1 MKEYLT
7 TWIWFLFVLW
17 MIGNSLGLK
26 ITEYMNMY
34 YLSVILLF
42 GYIIFIIVDM
52 NIKGEKYE
60 KKFYL
65 MNAILHAL
73 PLAILSVK
81 GKIGEKYAF
90 ETMIGVLILYIIYLT
105 YLGTDIVS
113 VYTDERFRFHSIDDI
128 KEYLNKSLS

>member
-1 MKEYLT
+1 
-7 TWIWFLFVLW
+7 
-17 MIGNSLGLK
+17 
-26 ITEYMNMY
+26 
-34 YLSVILLF
+34 
-42 GYIIFIIVDM
+42 
-52 NIKGEKYE
+52 
-60 KKFYL
+60 

-113 VYTDERFRFHSIDDI
+113 VYTDERFRFRSIDDI
-128 KEYLNKSLS
+128 KGYLNKNLS

>member
-17 MIGNSLGLK
+17 MIGNSIGMN
-26 ITEYMNMY
+26 ITEYINMY

-42 GYIIFIIVDM
+42 GYIIFIFVDM
-52 NIKGEKYE
+52 NIKSEKYE
-60 KKFYL
+60 KKFYV

-73 PLAILSVK
+73 PLAILCVK
-81 GKIGEKYAF
+81 SKIDEKYAF
-90 ETMIGVLILYIIYLT
+90 ETMVCVLILYIIHLT

-113 VYTDERFRFHSIDDI
+113 VYTDDRFRFHSIGDI
-128 KEYLNKSLS
+128 KEYLNKRLS

>member
-17 MIGNSLGLK
+17 MIGNSLGMNV
-26 ITEYMNMY
+26 TEYMNMY

-42 GYIIFIIVDM
+42 GYIIFIFIDM

-60 KKFYL
+60 KTFYVL
-65 MNAILHAL
+65 NALLHAL

-81 GKIGEKYAF
+81 GKTDDKYAF
-90 ETMIGVLILYIIYLT
+90 ETMIGVLILYILYLT

-113 VYTDERFRFHSIDDI
+113 VYTDDRFRFHSIDDI

>member
-7 TWIWFLFVLW
+7 TWIWVLFVLW

-42 GYIIFIIVDM
+42 GYIIFIFIDM
-52 NIKGEKYE
+52 NIKGENYE
-60 KKFYL
+60 KKLYVL
-65 MNAILHAL
+65 NALLHAL

-81 GKIGEKYAF
+81 GKTDYKYAF
-90 ETMIGVLILYIIYLT
+90 ETTFILSIIYIIYLT

-113 VYTDERFRFHSIDDI
+113 VYTDERFRFRRIDDI

>member
-7 TWIWFLFVLW
+7 TWIWILFVLW
-17 MIGNSLGLK
+17 VIGNSLGLK
-26 ITEYMNMY
+26 VTEYLNMY
-34 YLSVILLF
+34 YLSVILFF
-42 GYIIFIIVDM
+42 GYIIFILIDM

-60 KKFYL
+60 KKFYV

-73 PLAILSVK
+73 PLAILSLK
-81 GKIGEKYAF
+81 GKTYEKYAF
-90 ETMIGVLILYIIYLT
+90 ETMICVLILYIIYLT

-113 VYTDERFRFHSIDDI
+113 VYTDDRFRFHSIDDI

>member
-7 TWIWFLFVLW
+7 TWIWVLFILL
-17 MIGNSLGLK
+17 MIGNSFGMK
-26 ITEYMNMY
+26 VTEYMNMY
-34 YLSVILLF
+34 YLSVMLLF
-42 GYIIFIIVDM
+42 GYIIFIFVDM

-60 KKFYL
+60 KKFYVL
-65 MNAILHAL
+65 NALLHAL

-81 GKIGEKYAF
+81 GKIDDKYAF
-90 ETMIGVLILYIIYLT
+90 ETIISVLILYIIYLT

-113 VYTDERFRFHSIDDI
+113 VYTDDRFRFHSIDDI

>member
-7 TWIWFLFVLW
+7 TWILILFVLW
-17 MIGNSLGLK
+17 MIGNSLGMK
-26 ITEYMNMY
+26 VTEYLNMY
-34 YLSVILLF
+34 YLTVILLF
-42 GYIIFIIVDM
+42 GYIIFIFVDM

-60 KKFYL
+60 KKFYV

-73 PLAILSVK
+73 PLAILSLK
-81 GKIGEKYAF
+81 GKTDEKYAF

-113 VYTDERFRFHSIDDI
+113 VYTDERFRFRSIDDI
-128 KEYLNKSLS
+128 KGYLNKNLS